1 MKLPHLDPAWK
12 TILRH
17 ARSMWCVYFFLFLV
31 VLEPI
36 CDTLLSM
43 IAGSGLPPAVRLGFS
58 ILDSL
63 VALGAVYGRLIPQ
76 KQISGAQNG

>member
-1 MKLPHLDPAWK
+1 MPKLHPDWW

-17 ARSMWCVYFFLFLV
+17 SWSLMCVYFFLFLV

-43 IAGSGLPPAVRLGFS
+43 MAGSSLPPAVRLGFS
-58 ILDSL
+58 ILDGL
-63 VALGAVYGRLIPQ
+63 VGLGAVYGRLIPQ
-76 KQISGAQNG
+76 KKISGAKNG